1 MHRLRGTGELNPAL
15 AYALEE
21 PAIRTNVAGWT
32 AAVDWACGVFE
43 RQGAGHLVCVTSV
56 GGLRGSGAAPA
67 YSASKAYQINYAEGL
82 RQRFAR
88 LRIPV
93 RVTDVRPGLT
103 ATAMARGEGLFWVMP
118 VERVVGQI
126 LRAIRRRKAVAVV
139 TRQAGGSSH
148 GFCGGFPIGFIS
160 TCDRY
165 EWLVCGCGDASGRGF
180 VRPYGFGQPLLRAG
194 PALPGIRRRGL
205 RRMAPGPLRFSTRY
219 DGPRAGG
226 GGISVAGVRG
236 RFRARCRW
244 NSF

>member
-1 MHRLRGTGELNPAL
+1 MPACGAIFAAMKRAIVIGATSGIGRGLAERLASAGYTVGLVGRPGNPAAFRRATADLTRTEEAVAALERLAAELGGMDLCIVCAGTGELNPAL

-139 TRQAGGSSH
+139 TR
-148 GFCGGFPIGFIS
+148 
-160 TCDRY
+160 R
-165 EWLVCGCGDASGRGF
+165 WRLVAW
-180 VRPYGFGQPLLRAG
+180 
-194 PALPGIRRRGL
+194 IL
-205 RRMAPGPLRFSTRY
+205 RRLPDRIYLN
-219 DGPRAGG
+219 
-226 GGISVAGVRG
+226 VR
-236 RFRARCRW
+236 
-244 NSF
+244 

>member
-1 MHRLRGTGELNPAL
+1 VHRLRRYGGAESRTGL
-15 AYALEE
+15 ALEE

-32 AAVDWACGVFE
+32 AAVDWACGFFE

-139 TRQAGGSSH
+139 TR
-148 GFCGGFPIGFIS
+148 
-160 TCDRY
+160 R
-165 EWLVCGCGDASGRGF
+165 WRLVAW
-180 VRPYGFGQPLLRAG
+180 
-194 PALPGIRRRGL
+194 IL
-205 RRMAPGPLRFSTRY
+205 RRLPDRIYLN
-219 DGPRAGG
+219 
-226 GGISVAGVRG
+226 VR
-236 RFRARCRW
+236 
-244 NSF
+244 